1 MLGVKMVRLIRFI
14 NIKLFPV
21 APVKRKHGIG
31 IFGGENAQYQMIVFV
46 LKFHDGSLRFAFS

>member
-1 MLGVKMVRLIRFI
+1 MLWCKNGPAYPFHKYQTV
-14 NIKLFPV
+14 PGC
-21 APVKRKHGIG
+21 AGKRKHGIG